1 MKTAISNS
9 NYCICNTIA
18 KIMWTILDLFPGIV
32 LDIMIVSEDKALI
45 ISLENISIIIKLV
58 FILPWRGSDS
68 LTKGCRMLA
77 KDRVSSSQLDVG
89 SVTSP
94 PTHILKMSM
103 VASYMTWQLTWR
115 CDCKTEENISTI
127 TRSDFRCS
135 SA

>member
-1 MKTAISNS
+1 
-9 NYCICNTIA
+9 
-18 KIMWTILDLFPGIV
+18 MWTILDLFPGIV
-32 LDIMIVSEDKALI
+32 LDIMIVSEDKTLI

-94 PTHILKMSM
+94 PTNILKMSIKTLSKI
-103 VASYMTWQLTWR
+103 ANFSYLV
-115 CDCKTEENISTI
+115 
-127 TRSDFRCS
+127 
-135 SA
+135 

>member
-9 NYCICNTIA
+9 NDCICNTIA

-94 PTHILKMSM
+94 PTHILKMSI
-103 VASYMTWQLTWR
+103 
-115 CDCKTEENISTI
+115 KTLSKIAL
-127 TRSDFRCS
+127 F
-135 SA
+135 AYLV